1 VVRCLHTGRLW
12 SASGTLLGSVTFSN
26 ETASGWQQQP
36 LPAAVPIQANTT
48 YVVSANIGSRYPF
61 TSGGLA
67 SSIVNGDLSSVAD
80 GNNGVFGK
88 AGVFPTQSFNNSN
101 YFRDVVFVPDAAAAA
116 ATKLALTAAST
127 ITSKALPVTFTAPV
141 QDASGNTL
149 STAANAI
156 TFTVSGVTGSF
167 NPASPVSSVNGVA
180 TSTFIPTSAG
190 NATVSVSSAGLNG
203 ASVALFVAPASESL
217 YTTQV
222 PALPAAHDG
231 RSYEIGMKFRV
242 AKAGVIN
249 GIRFYKSSGDTGTP
263 QLTKQAKCAAAG

>member
-1 VVRCLHTGRLW
+1 LHTGRLW

-101 YFRDVVFVPDAAAAA
+101 YFRDVVFVPDAAAGT
-116 ATKLALTAAST
+116 ATKLALTAASA
-127 ITSKALPVTFTAPV
+127 ITSKALPVTFSAPV

-231 RSYEIGMKFRV
+231 RSYVIGMKFRV

>member
-1 VVRCLHTGRLW
+1 MSGQSLFTTQTPALPSASDGVAYEVGMKFRAARAGAITALRFWKAANDTGTHTGRLW
-12 SASGTLLGSVTFSN
+12 SASGTLLASVTFSN

-116 ATKLALTAAST
+116 ATKLALTSAST
-127 ITSKALPVTFTAPV
+127 ITSKALPVTFTARV
-141 QDASGNTL
+141 QDANGTGPSGRDISMSPRNQL
-149 STAANAI
+149 SL
-156 TFTVSGVTGSF
+156 SG
-167 NPASPVSSVNGVA
+167 GVA
-180 TSTFIPTSAG
+180 RLRKPSKIAETSSRWWS
-190 NATVSVSSAGLNG
+190 TVDARLRGSHFS
-203 ASVALFVAPASESL
+203 
-217 YTTQV
+217 
-222 PALPAAHDG
+222 G
-231 RSYEIGMKFRV
+231 R
-242 AKAGVIN
+242 
-249 GIRFYKSSGDTGTP
+249 TP
-263 QLTKQAKCAAAG
+263 WRLRLRL